1 MNVVTLRDQLPGFAS
16 EGTADQES
24 CHFMVEKIHCAGC
37 IKKIENT
44 LRATPGILDAR
55 VNLSTKR
62 LRVSLAPD
70 QIAPEVVANLVTE
83 LGFPARSFDADKLAA
98 EGDRQEK
105 ALLKA
110 MAVAGF
116 AAANVMLLSVSVWS
130 GHFSGMDDTTR
141 TLFHWLSALIA
152 LPAVGYAGMP
162 FFQSAASALR
172 ARSLNMDVPIS
183 LAVLLAVGMSVQ
195 QTVKGAEHAYFD
207 ASVTLLFFLLIGR
220 YLDHRARSKA
230 RSVATRLLGLRAG
243 CAVVVSDDGKHMDC
257 PVDQL
262 ALGMVVQAASGERLP
277 ADGKIID
284 GETELDAALITG
296 ESMPQP
302 VAPGATVHA
311 GTINLGA
318 PVLVRVTA
326 VGEDTLLAEIVRLME
341 AAEQGRARYV
351 RLADRAA
358 RIYAPAVHIV
368 AGLAFVGWFV
378 AGAGWE
384 YALLIAIATLII
396 TCPCALGLAV
406 PVVQVVATGR
416 LMSKGI
422 LLKSGDGL
430 ERLFEIDEV
439 VFDKTG
445 TLTIGTPVLTN
456 ADEIPPGILLRA
468 AALAAKSRHPL
479 AQALASS
486 APSSSMIK
494 VEQVSEQPGFGLEGV
509 IDGHVAKLGKQE
521 WAGNA
526 DDAELGPSGPEVWY
540 SEEGIQP
547 IRFTFADQLRPDA
560 EETVAR
566 LQAMGLGVS
575 MLSGDRADVVRVVAD
590 RLNIASWRADLTPDE
605 KVKYLSELAKR
616 GVKVLMVGDGLNDA
630 PALAAGHASMSP
642 ATGADV
648 SQAAADFVFQGQ
660 NLSAVIDAVSLAR
673 RSTRMVKQNFALAFM
688 YNVIAV
694 PLAVAGY
701 ATPLVA
707 AIAMSSS
714 SILVTLN
721 ALRLRLAERDAG

>member
-1 MNVVTLRDQLPGFAS
+1 T
-16 EGTADQES
+16 
-24 CHFMVEKIHCAGC
+24 
-37 IKKIENT
+37 
-44 LRATPGILDAR
+44 
-55 VNLSTKR
+55 
-62 LRVSLAPD
+62 
-70 QIAPEVVANLVTE
+70 
-83 LGFPARSFDADKLAA
+83 
-98 EGDRQEK
+98 
-105 ALLKA
+105 
-110 MAVAGF
+110 
-116 AAANVMLLSVSVWS
+116 
-130 GHFSGMDDTTR
+130 
-141 TLFHWLSALIA
+141 
-152 LPAVGYAGMP
+152 
-162 FFQSAASALR
+162 ALR
-172 ARSLNMDVPIS
+172 TRSLNMDVPIS

-195 QTVKGAEHAYFD
+195 QTAKGAEHAYFD

-243 CAVVVSDDGKHMDC
+243 RAVVVTDDGMQMDC
-257 PVDQL
+257 EVDQL
-262 ALGMVVQAASGERLP
+262 APGVVVQVASGERLP
-277 ADGKIID
+277 ADGEIID

-296 ESMPQP
+296 ESVPQS

-311 GTINLGA
+311 GTVNLGA

-368 AGLAFVGWFV
+368 AGLAFVGWLV
-378 AGAGWE
+378 SGAGWE

-406 PVVQVVATGR
+406 PVVQVVASGR
-416 LMSKGI
+416 LMAKGI

-430 ERLFEIDEV
+430 ERLFQVDEV

-445 TLTIGTPVLTN
+445 TLTIGAPVLTN
-456 ADEIPPGILLRA
+456 ADELPPEILSRA

-486 APSSSMIK
+486 APLPATVK
-494 VEQVSEQPGFGLEGV
+494 VDQVIEQPGFGLEGM
-509 IDGHVAKLGKQE
+509 INGHSAKLGKQE
-521 WAGNA
+521 WVGVAGYE
-526 DDAELGPSGPEVWY
+526 DRGSGGPEVWY
-540 SEEGIQP
+540 SEEGGLP
-547 IRFTFADQLRPDA
+547 IRLTFADQLRPDA

-590 RLNIASWRADLTPDE
+590 RLNIASWRANLTPDE
-605 KVKYLSELAKR
+605 KVKHLSGLAIQGR
-616 GVKVLMVGDGLNDA
+616 KVLMVGDGLNDA

-642 ATGADV
+642 ATGADI
-648 SQAAADFVFQGQ
+648 SQSAADFVFQGQ
-660 NLSAVIDAVSLAR
+660 SLSAVVDAISLAR
-673 RSTRMVKQNFALAFM
+673 RSTSMVKQNFALAFM

-721 ALRLRLAERDAG
+721 ALRLRFVERKAG

>member
-1 MNVVTLRDQLPGFAS
+1 MNVVTPREQLSEFFS
-16 EGTADQES
+16 EGVAEKES

-44 LRATPGILDAR
+44 LRTTPGILEAR

-62 LRVSLAPD
+62 LRVSLVPE
-70 QIAPEVVANLVTE
+70 QITPETVADLVTG
-83 LGFPARSFDADKLAA
+83 LGFPTRSFDADKLAA
-98 EGDRQEK
+98 EGDREEK
-105 ALLKA
+105 TLLKA

-130 GHFSGMDDTTR
+130 GHFSGMALTTR
-141 TLFHWLSALIA
+141 TLFHWLSAMIA

-162 FFQSAASALR
+162 FFRSAATALR
-172 ARSLNMDVPIS
+172 TRSLNMDVPIS

-195 QTVKGAEHAYFD
+195 QTAKGAEHAYFD

-243 CAVVVSDDGKHMDC
+243 RAVVVTDDGMQMDC
-257 PVDQL
+257 EVDQL
-262 ALGMVVQAASGERLP
+262 APGVVVQVASGERLP
-277 ADGKIID
+277 ADGEIID

-296 ESMPQP
+296 ESVPQS

-311 GTINLGA
+311 GTVNLGA

-368 AGLAFVGWFV
+368 AGLAYVGWLV
-378 AGAGWE
+378 SGAGWE

-406 PVVQVVATGR
+406 PVVQVVASGR
-416 LMSKGI
+416 LMAKGI

-430 ERLFEIDEV
+430 ERLFQVDEV

-445 TLTIGTPVLTN
+445 TLTIGAPVLTN
-456 ADEIPPGILLRA
+456 ADELPPEILSRA

-486 APSSSMIK
+486 APLPATVK
-494 VEQVSEQPGFGLEGV
+494 VDQVIEQPGFGLEGM
-509 IDGHVAKLGKQE
+509 INGHSAKLGKQE
-521 WAGNA
+521 WVGVAGYE
-526 DDAELGPSGPEVWY
+526 DRGSGGPEVWY
-540 SEEGIQP
+540 S
-547 IRFTFADQLRPDA
+547 
-560 EETVAR
+560 
-566 LQAMGLGVS
+566 
-575 MLSGDRADVVRVVAD
+575 
-590 RLNIASWRADLTPDE
+590 
-605 KVKYLSELAKR
+605 
-616 GVKVLMVGDGLNDA
+616 
-630 PALAAGHASMSP
+630 
-642 ATGADV
+642 
-648 SQAAADFVFQGQ
+648 
-660 NLSAVIDAVSLAR
+660 
-673 RSTRMVKQNFALAFM
+673 
-688 YNVIAV
+688 
-694 PLAVAGY
+694 
-701 ATPLVA
+701 
-707 AIAMSSS
+707 
-714 SILVTLN
+714 
-721 ALRLRLAERDAG
+721 

>member
-1 MNVVTLRDQLPGFAS
+1 MNVLTPINQGSTAS
-16 EGTADQES
+16 DGEAPLAS
-24 CHFMVEKIHCAGC
+24 CHFMVDQVRCAGC
-37 IKKIENT
+37 IKKIEST
-44 LRATPGILDAR
+44 VRQLPGVRDAR

-62 LRVSLAPD
+62 LRVSLD
-70 QIAPEVVANLVTE
+70 TNRIRPEDVSDRVTE
-83 LGFPARSFDADKLAA
+83 LGFPTRLFDADQLAA
-98 EGDRQEK
+98 EGCREEK
-105 ALLKA
+105 QLLKA

-130 GHFSGMDDTTR
+130 GHFSGMEETTR

-162 FFQSAASALR
+162 FFRSAASALR

-195 QTVKGAEHAYFD
+195 QTMKGAEHAYFD
-207 ASVTLLFFLLIGR
+207 ASVMLLFFLLIGR
-220 YLDHRARSKA
+220 FLDHQARAKA

-243 CAVVVSDDGKHMDC
+243 RAVVVSDDGVHIEC

-262 ALGMVVQAASGERLP
+262 SPGMVVQVACGERLL
-277 ADGKIID
+277 ADGEVIA

-296 ESMPQP
+296 ESLPQP
-302 VAPGATVHA
+302 VGPGDSVHA

-318 PVLVRVTA
+318 PMLVGVLA

-358 RIYAPAVHIV
+358 RLYAPAVHIL
-368 AGLAFVGWFV
+368 AGLAFAGWMI

-384 YALLIAIATLII
+384 HALLIAVATLII

-406 PVVQVVATGR
+406 PVVQVVASGL

-430 ERLFEIDEV
+430 ERLAEVDEV

-445 TLTIGTPVLTN
+445 TLTLGAPVLTN
-456 ADEIPPGILLRA
+456 ADEISAEVLSRA

-479 AQALASS
+479 AQALA
-486 APSSSMIK
+486 ARAHTETLVRVDHA
-494 VEQVSEQPGFGLEGV
+494 VERPGMGLEGQV
-509 IDGHVAKLGKQE
+509 DGKPAKLGKRDWVGMSE
-521 WAGNA
+521 GDHAG
-526 DDAELGPSGPEVWY
+526 PRGPEVWY
-540 SEEGIQP
+540 AEHGCPP
-547 IRFTFADQLRPDA
+547 IRFSFADQLRPDA
-560 EETVAR
+560 SNTLRQLRE
-566 LQAMGLGVS
+566 LGLRIS
-575 MLSGDRADVVRVVAD
+575 LLSGDRSDVVRKVAD
-590 RLNIASWRADLTPDE
+590 ELNIASWRADMTPDE
-605 KVKYLSELAKR
+605 KVSHLDQLAKQGR
-616 GVKVLMVGDGLNDA
+616 NVLMVGDGLNDA
-630 PALAAGHASMSP
+630 PALAAGHVSMSP

-660 NLSAVIDAVSLAR
+660 GLSAVVDAIVLAR
-673 RSTRMVKQNFALAFM
+673 RSTKTVKQNFALALV

-701 ATPLVA
+701 ATPLIA

-721 ALRLRLAERDAG
+721 AMRLKLRGQGAKK